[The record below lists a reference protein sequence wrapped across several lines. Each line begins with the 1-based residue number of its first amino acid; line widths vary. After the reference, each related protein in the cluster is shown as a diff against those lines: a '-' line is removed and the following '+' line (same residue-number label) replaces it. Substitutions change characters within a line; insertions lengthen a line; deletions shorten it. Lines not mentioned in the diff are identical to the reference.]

1 MLDAQDNYGFFCDM
15 ERGYTYNIH
24 NESNYKPR
32 LHQQTRN
39 LKFIRTSMI
48 EYIDEDYAVNKELYN
63 ADYTCDNY
71 SCFMCNYDT
80 SELENKEKNEHI
92 LNREISRRIISVSI
106 ILGLSASIIACLM

>member
-80 SELENKEKNEHI
+80 DSENSDKYNEK
-92 LNREISRRIISVSI
+92 LNGELSRRLISVSI
-106 ILGLSASIIACLM
+106 ILGLSVSILACLM